1 MKTQVEN
8 TSGATRIFG
17 FLPPHGRELAAG
29 EAVIFDG
36 DLRTVL
42 ASGRNRY
49 NRNRELD
56 ALDEACA
63 NGDIALTEL
72 VEECAG
78 SSSSSS
84 SSS

>member
-8 TSGATRIFG
+8 TSGAEKHFV
-17 FLPPHGRELAAG
+17 FLPPHGRTLANG
-29 EAVIFDG
+29 EALIFDG
-36 DLRTVL
+36 DLRSVL

-56 ALDEACA
+56 ALDAACEAQQ
-63 NGDIALTEL
+63 IALTEL

-78 SSSSSS
+78 SSSSASA
-84 SSS
+84 